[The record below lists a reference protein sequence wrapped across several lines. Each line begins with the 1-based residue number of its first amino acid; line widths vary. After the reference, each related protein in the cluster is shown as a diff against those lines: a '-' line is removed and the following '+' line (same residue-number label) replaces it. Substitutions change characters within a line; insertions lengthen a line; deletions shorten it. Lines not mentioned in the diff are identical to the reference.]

1 MANMPEFIIAVDL
14 GGTQTRAA
22 LCDEHGKILKRVTN
36 PTNAPSGVEAVYQSV
51 VTSIR
56 QVAPDFSRVYG
67 IGLGAPGPLDPW
79 TGVILDAPNLGG
91 AINFPIKTRLER
103 DFGVPAFV
111 GNDANLAALG
121 EHRFGAGR
129 GVAHLI
135 YITIS
140 TGIGGGII
148 ADNQLY
154 LGWRGFAGEV
164 GHQTIDV
171 NGPRCNCGNVGCLE
185 ALAAG
190 PALERA
196 AREQLRAGRA
206 SKMREWVQGQIE
218 RVTGKI
224 ISQAAQDGDPL
235 ALEIYERAGRY
246 YGFGLIN
253 LLHNFDT
260 ELFVIGGGVAL
271 NAWEWIYPPMIQV
284 LDQHALTS
292 MRQGVRVVPAQLGDD
307 VGLLGA
313 AALVSDHRDHFAA
326 KGG

>member
-1 MANMPEFIIAVDL
+1 MSEYIIAVDL
-14 GGTQTRAA
+14 GGTQARAA
-22 LCDEHGKILKRVTN
+22 LCDQQGKILKRVTN
-36 PTNAPSGVEAVYQSV
+36 PTNAAGGVEAVYQSV

-56 QVAPDFSRVYG
+56 QVAPAWARVRG
-67 IGLGAPGPLDPW
+67 IGVGAPGPLDPW

-91 AINFPIKTRLER
+91 AINFPIKTRLEH

-148 ADNQLY
+148 VDHQLF

-185 ALAAG
+185 VLAAG

-196 AREQLRAGRA
+196 AREQLRAGRE
-206 SKMREWVQGQIE
+206 SKMRALVQDDLDRI
-218 RVTGKI
+218 TGKM
-224 ISQAAQDGDPL
+224 ISQAAREGDSL

-284 LDQHALTS
+284 LDQHALAS
-292 MRQGVRVVPAQLGDD
+292 MRQGVRVVQAQLGDD

-313 AALVSDHRDHFAA
+313 AALVSDQVKDTRFL
-326 KGG
+326 